1 MTQTHESRPRLRD
14 VGITIGELPPG
25 PLNAITDVPGL
36 RVGHTTIIAGEGP
49 LRRGVGPVRTGVT
62 AVWPHAGNVFE
73 ERVTCATQV
82 LNGAGEMTGRAQIDE
97 WGVLESPILLTNTHS
112 VGAVYDATV
121 AYMADHDPHI
131 GPDAFVIPVVAE
143 CFDGF
148 LNDTAGGHVRREHV
162 YAALDSARG
171 GPVQEGAVGAG
182 TGMACFQFKGG
193 IGTASR
199 RVEIDG
205 HAYTVG
211 MLTLC
216 NFGTR
221 RQLTI
226 AGVPVGRHI
235 TDLMPVWGGG
245 GAPAGSPEGSIILV
259 AATDA
264 PLLERQLGRIC
275 RRAILGLARTG
286 STAGHTSGD
295 LLIAF
300 STASCVPHPAGPT
313 HTATWLADEVLD
325 PLFAGTVEAAEEAI
339 INALCAA
346 TTTTGRDDNI
356 LYALPVERLPAIMR
370 TYGRLTR
377 ERPHRSTQAS
387 GR

>member
-1 MTQTHESRPRLRD
+1 MTQIHQARPRLRD

-25 PLNAITDVPGL
+25 PLNAITDVPGV
-36 RVGHTTIIAGEGP
+36 RVGHTTIIAGEGS

-62 AVWPHAGNVFE
+62 AVWPHVGNVFD
-73 ERVTCATQV
+73 ERVPCATQV

-121 AYMADHDPHI
+121 AYMADHDPRI

-148 LNDTAGGHVRREHV
+148 LNDTAGGHVTREHV

-205 HAYTVG
+205 HGYTVG

-221 RQLTI
+221 CQLTI

-235 TDLMPVWGGG
+235 TDLMPVRGGG
-245 GAPAGSPEGSIILV
+245 GAPAAQPEGSIILV

-264 PLLERQLGRIC
+264 PLLDRQLARIC
-275 RRAILGLARTG
+275 RRTMLGLARTG

-300 STASCVPHPAGPT
+300 STGSRVPRTASPT
-313 HTATWLADEVLD
+313 HTTTWLVDEVLN
-325 PLFAGTVEAAEEAI
+325 PLFAATVEAAEEAI

-346 TTTTGRDDNI
+346 TTTTGRDGNI

-370 TYGRLTR
+370 TYGRLA
-377 ERPHRSTQAS
+377 P
-387 GR
+387 